1 MSGFEVYV
9 KDILNERGIN
19 EHDKKDL
26 AFEIEDHLM
35 LLKNEY
41 LDKGLSENEAIKLS
55 IKDFGESNSIGNSIK
70 NNLPSHNKYLD
81 FTFKEK
87 VQCLSEMFL
96 IYFFILVS
104 CATFLNVN
112 IYTIFFYV
120 SMDLV
125 VILTSFIFVNRKVNN
140 VKNKVK
146 NIIHINIQFFIIEK
160 IVMSL
165 FFIISLPIRGGTNIL
180 ETKLPLMNFYIF
192 NWIYI
197 IGFILLTLIS
207 LIITKYVMNKVTH
220 NIKNNYNNTIT
231 STILFI
237 TSILFIILYI
247 LIPNRFYVLRKILIS
262 IMGSD
267 ITEVSR
273 NALFMVIN
281 NNFIIPN
288 IGLVIL
294 IILCIRLVIHIKKK
308 GIGSIL

>member
-1 MSGFEVYV
+1 MSGFEVYI

-26 AFEIEDHLM
+26 EFEIKDHLI

-70 NNLPSHNKYLD
+70 NNLPSHNKYPD
-81 FTFKEK
+81 FTFREK
-87 VQCLSEMFL
+87 IQCLSEMFL
-96 IYFFILVS
+96 IYFLLLFS
-104 CATFLNVN
+104 CVTFLEKYVN
-112 IYTIFFYV
+112 SIFFYV
-120 SMDLV
+120 CAALV
-125 VILTSFIFVNRKVNN
+125 VTLTSFLFINKKVNN
-140 VKNKVK
+140 DKNKVK
-146 NIIHINIQFFIIEK
+146 NIIRINIQFFIIEK

-165 FFIISLPIRGGTNIL
+165 FFIIALPIRGGTNIL

-207 LIITKYVMNKVTH
+207 VIITKYVMNKVTH

-237 TSILFIILYI
+237 ASILFIIMYI

-267 ITEVSR
+267 ITDVSR
-273 NALFMVIN
+273 NAFFMVIN

-288 IGLVIL
+288 IGLIIL
-294 IILCIRLVIHIKKK
+294 IILCIRLVLHIKKK
-308 GIGSIL
+308 GFKSIL